1 MEVVSFKNRVGADDV
16 RELAV
21 SARSCLKG
29 LRAIA
34 MDSFGTVTN
43 PIELA
48 ECCVGVCDSV
58 ISMLCQVAETCDSVG
73 SSERKT
79 A

>member
-34 MDSFGTVTN
+34 MNSIETVTN

-48 ECCVGVCDSV
+48 ECCVGCA
-58 ISMLCQVAETCDSVG
+58 I
-73 SSERKT
+73 R
-79 A
+79 

>member
-1 MEVVSFKNRVGADDV
+1 MEVVSFKNRGCVDDV

-21 SARSCLKG
+21 NARSCLKG
-29 LRAIA
+29 LRAMA
-34 MDSFGTVTN
+34 KDSFVNIAGQL
-43 PIELA
+43 ELA

-58 ISMLCQVAETCDSVG
+58 ISMLCQVAETCDCIG